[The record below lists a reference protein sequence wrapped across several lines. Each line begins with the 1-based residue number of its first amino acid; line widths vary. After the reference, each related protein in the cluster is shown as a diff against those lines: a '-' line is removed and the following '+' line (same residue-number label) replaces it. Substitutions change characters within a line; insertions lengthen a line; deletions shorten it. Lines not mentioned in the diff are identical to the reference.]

1 MSIYSFIFPLGES
14 EFRTKMSFARLVD
27 AQTWAAGQLLKDG
40 SEWCLLKE
48 VPSSGHVFDP
58 VEEAHYAV
66 RWTADM
72 PYFDTLFID

>member
-1 MSIYSFIFPLGES
+1 MRIYSFIFPLGES

-58 VEEAHYAV
+58 VNEAHYAV

>member
-48 VPSSGHVFDP
+48 VPSSGHVFNP

>member
-58 VEEAHYAV
+58 VNEAHYAV

>member
-1 MSIYSFIFPLGES
+1 MRIYSFIFPLGES

>member
-1 MSIYSFIFPLGES
+1 MRIYSFIFPLGES

-48 VPSSGHVFDP
+48 VPSSGHVFNP

>member
-14 EFRTKMSFARLVD
+14 EFRTKMCFPRLAD
-27 AQTWAAGQLLKDG
+27 AQSWAAGQLLKDG

-48 VPSSGHVFDP
+48 VPSSDYVFNP
-58 VEEAHYAV
+58 VEEAHHAV

-72 PYFDTLFID
+72 PYYDTLFID